1 MVKMKINELPR
12 LTYRYVKTND
22 TSVEIKEAPRCSK
35 SIFSDMTYVSTGG
48 ELPSTFKGASD
59 SLLAL
64 SQKNGITT
72 ICIPDGI
79 SASLQ
84 IMVQTTEGYPD
95 FRSAFSIYVGEKASL
110 SLVWVWDGNVDNSEI
125 ISATYYEVKK
135 QGTLKVSI
143 LERNLSNALWLEQR
157 YTLLY
162 EEANAEFASAMLGGE
177 KIIVHSIGDLHGQ
190 KSNMTETAVY
200 ALKGTQHQ
208 DLFYHINHMGKES
221 TSCIDVKGSLSGNAK
236 KVFRGTLDFKRGCS
250 GSVGEECDYVIQ
262 LDSTTKNISLPLLLC
277 TEDDVM
283 GNHASSAGQLDA
295 NIIYYLMTRGFTWQ
309 EARRIMVESL
319 IGPLIDKM
327 DEGLRAEVLES
338 IRYNLEARED
348 A

>member
-1 MVKMKINELPR
+1 
-12 LTYRYVKTND
+12 
-22 TSVEIKEAPRCSK
+22 
-35 SIFSDMTYVSTGG
+35 
-48 ELPSTFKGASD
+48 
-59 SLLAL
+59 
-64 SQKNGITT
+64 
-72 ICIPDGI
+72 
-79 SASLQ
+79 
-84 IMVQTTEGYPD
+84 
-95 FRSAFSIYVGEKASL
+95 
-110 SLVWVWDGNVDNSEI
+110 
-125 ISATYYEVKK
+125 
-135 QGTLKVSI
+135 
-143 LERNLSNALWLEQR
+143 
-157 YTLLY
+157 
-162 EEANAEFASAMLGGE
+162 
-177 KIIVHSIGDLHGQ
+177 
-190 KSNMTETAVY
+190 MTETAVY

-319 IGPLIDKM
+319 ICPLIDKM